1 MNGPQSILHKRFTE
15 VYDALAEGL
24 LGFVL
29 YRVNDKSLT
38 EDIVSDTFVRFW
50 RKLSDG
56 EEIKNEKALLY
67 TIARGLIIDHYR
79 KQNIRKHIPIDEV
92 INSLAEKGSIID
104 ELADKEE
111 YSRVADALHEIK
123 PEYADIL
130 ILHYLKD
137 FSISELA
144 DMMNVTENNLR
155 VRLHRALDAVR
166 KKLKHEKP

>member
-92 INSLAEKGSIID
+92 INSLAEEGSIID